1 MWGLPVTV
9 VLNFCCVALWR
20 VLKDEPGWQLDL
32 YGIWEDAFKKYELG
46 KNSTLFIQALLVP
59 WFLMGQISTK
69 LVEKTEKGTVYV
81 DYVIPF
87 VLFNSWIVFLFMSIG
102 LTNFDKI
109 GWSLLV
115 IFLSY
120 CATIRKQIR
129 ERYEIEG
136 GIVGD
141 ILMMVIYP
149 TTIMQM
155 YQQVNIPTHVK
166 KCEGINNDV
175 LELGDISYPA

>member
-1 MWGLPVTV
+1 L
-9 VLNFCCVALWR
+9 
-20 VLKDEPGWQLDL
+20 
-32 YGIWEDAFKKYELG
+32 EDPFKKYELG
-46 KNSTLFIQALLVP
+46 KNSALFIQALLVP
-59 WFLMGQISTK
+59 WSLMGQISTK
-69 LVEKTEKGTVYV
+69 LVEKTEKGFVYV

-87 VLFNSWIVFLFMSIG
+87 VLFNSWIVFLFMNIG

-115 IFLSY
+115 IFLCY

-136 GIVGD
+136 SIVGD
-141 ILMMVIYP
+141 ILMMIMYP

-155 YQQVNIPTHVK
+155 YQQVNNLTHVR
-166 KCEGINNDV
+166 KCEGRNNGAV
-175 LELGDISYPA
+175 ELEEIIVVPA